1 MSIIRFSVSGVKD
14 MRYFLEKIYNEH
26 CVLRPLICAKCYLSM
41 EMSEKI
47 AKFRI
52 GMDLLMQLFHSSPQ
66 TEALEESWRLHSH
79 QLLDYL

>member
-1 MSIIRFSVSGVKD
+1 
-14 MRYFLEKIYNEH
+14 
-26 CVLRPLICAKCYLSM
+26 M

-66 TEALEESWRLHSH
+66 TEALEEAWRLHSH
-79 QLLDYL
+79 QLLDYLMYTPVPFQSELPG